1 MIPQNGFV
9 SFHESVGIA
18 FIENVNRRAAFARF
32 RIVVRKRERKMKM
45 DDSQPR
51 AMTIATI
58 IWSNI
63 VRQQYLQG
71 LSDVQLCNVLGI
83 TTRTLYNY
91 RLDPS
96 VLTMKQ
102 VQSVLDKL
110 DIDMNALL
118 LA

>member
-1 MIPQNGFV
+1 M
-9 SFHESVGIA
+9 
-18 FIENVNRRAAFARF
+18 EN
-32 RIVVRKRERKMKM
+32 I
-45 DDSQPR
+45 QPR
-51 AMTIATI
+51 VMTIATI

-71 LSDVQLCNVLGI
+71 LTDVQLCKVLGI
-83 TTRTLYNY
+83 TTITLYNY

-102 VQSVLDKL
+102 IQSVLETL

>member
-1 MIPQNGFV
+1 MKAN
-9 SFHESVGIA
+9 
-18 FIENVNRRAAFARF
+18 NR
-32 RIVVRKRERKMKM
+32 K
-45 DDSQPR
+45 PR
-51 AMTIATI
+51 TQTIATV

-71 LSDVQLCNVLGI
+71 LTDEQLCKVLGI
-83 TTRTLYNY
+83 TPRTLYNY

-102 VQSVLDKL
+102 IQSVLEKL
-110 DIDMNALL
+110 DINMNALL

>member
-1 MIPQNGFV
+1 M
-9 SFHESVGIA
+9 
-18 FIENVNRRAAFARF
+18 EN
-32 RIVVRKRERKMKM
+32 
-45 DDSQPR
+45 SQPR
-51 AMTIATI
+51 VMTIATI

-71 LSDVQLCNVLGI
+71 LTDEQLCKVLGI
-83 TTRTLYNY
+83 TPRTLYNY

-102 VQSVLDKL
+102 IQSVLEKL
-110 DIDMNALL
+110 DINMNALL

>member
-1 MIPQNGFV
+1 M
-9 SFHESVGIA
+9 
-18 FIENVNRRAAFARF
+18 EN
-32 RIVVRKRERKMKM
+32 
-45 DDSQPR
+45 SQPR
-51 AMTIATI
+51 VMTIATI

-71 LSDVQLCNVLGI
+71 LTDEQLCKVLGI
-83 TTRTLYNY
+83 TPRTLYNY

-102 VQSVLDKL
+102 IQSVLEKL

>member
-1 MIPQNGFV
+1 
-9 SFHESVGIA
+9 
-18 FIENVNRRAAFARF
+18 
-32 RIVVRKRERKMKM
+32 M
-45 DDSQPR
+45 DYNQPR
-51 AMTIATI
+51 TMTIATI
-58 IWSNI
+58 ICSNI

-71 LSDVQLCNVLGI
+71 LSDEQLCKVLGI

-102 VQSVLDKL
+102 IQSVLDKL

>member
-1 MIPQNGFV
+1 
-9 SFHESVGIA
+9 
-18 FIENVNRRAAFARF
+18 
-32 RIVVRKRERKMKM
+32 MKN
-45 DDSQPR
+45 SQPR
-51 AMTIATI
+51 VMTIATI
-58 IWSNI
+58 VWSNI

-71 LSDVQLCNVLGI
+71 LTDEQLCKVLEI

-102 VQSVLDKL
+102 IQSVLEKL

>member
-1 MIPQNGFV
+1 MKDANCT
-9 SFHESVGIA
+9 S
-18 FIENVNRRAAFARF
+18 
-32 RIVVRKRERKMKM
+32 REL
-45 DDSQPR
+45 
-51 AMTIATI
+51 TLATI

-71 LSDVQLCNVLGI
+71 LTDVQLCKMLGI

-102 VQSVLDKL
+102 IQSVLETL

>member
-1 MIPQNGFV
+1 MTHRSGFV
-9 SFHESVGIA
+9 NYRTSVGIA
-18 FIENVNRRAAFARF
+18 SIENVNRRAAFARS
-32 RIVVRKRERKMKM
+32 RIVVRKREGRRKM
-45 DDSQPR
+45 DYNQPR
-51 AMTIATI
+51 TMTIATI

-71 LSDVQLCNVLGI
+71 LSDEQLCKVLGI

-102 VQSVLDKL
+102 IQSVLDKL